1 MIKGMYRSVSGMLP
15 SMKKQEAIANNLANA
30 STSGYKKDVLFSR
43 ELSQAELKTK
53 PQTNDW
59 QTSLDSRVRVDHSL
73 GTFDKTGSPL
83 DLAIDGDGFF
93 ALQAPDGSNALTRSG
108 SFVVDSEGFLAYP
121 GGYRLLGEGGALQ
134 VGSGELK
141 VAASGE
147 VEVDGLAIGTIVPRS
162 VADVGTLQR
171 LGGSLFGVPQGQE
184 VISSINATIQQGY
197 KETSNV
203 DVVAEMVDMIV
214 SYREYEAN
222 AKALQTQEATL
233 DHLFRRVAGS

>member
-15 SMKKQEAIANNLANA
+15 NMKKQEAIANNLANA
-30 STSGYKKDVLFSR
+30 STSGYKKDVEFSR
-43 ELSQAELKTK
+43 ELSKAELKTK
-53 PQTNDW
+53 PRTNDW
-59 QTSLDSRVRVDHSL
+59 QSTLDSRVRVDFTL
-73 GTFDKTGSPL
+73 GAFDKTGNPL
-83 DLAIDGDGFF
+83 DMAIDGDGFF
-93 ALQAPDGSNALTRSG
+93 ALQGPDGSNALTRSG
-108 SFVVDSEGFLAYP
+108 SFVVDSEGFLALP

-147 VEVDGLAIGTIVPRS
+147 VEVDGLAVGTIVPRS
-162 VADVGTLQR
+162 VADLDTLQR
-171 LGGSLFGVPQGQE
+171 LGGSLFEVPQGEE
-184 VISSINATIQQGY
+184 VIPSINATIQQGY
-197 KETSNV
+197 KESSNV

-233 DHLFRRVAGS
+233 DHLFRRVAGN